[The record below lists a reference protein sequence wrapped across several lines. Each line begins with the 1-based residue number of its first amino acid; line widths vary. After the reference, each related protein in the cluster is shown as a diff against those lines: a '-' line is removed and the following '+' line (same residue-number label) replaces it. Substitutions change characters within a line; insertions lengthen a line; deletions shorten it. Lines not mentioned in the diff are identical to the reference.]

1 MVELREERLLAHF
14 ILNAYWEELEFAL
27 PPTTGQWRRWIDT
40 GLDSPE
46 DIVPWREAVPV
57 ASVRYRARPRSV
69 IVLFSDLKEEPGR
82 PAPMA
87 QAR

>member
-1 MVELREERLLAHF
+1 MVELRQERLLAHF

-27 PPTTGQWRRWIDT
+27 PSTTRHCRRWIDT

-46 DIVPWREAVPV
+46 DIVPWRDAVPV

-69 IVLFSDLKEEPGR
+69 IVLFSDLEDEPGR
-82 PAPMA
+82 PAPTA
-87 QAR
+87 QAQ